1 MKTCLVD
8 PACRGQAGGDDG
20 VMTVGWNGAGRTV
33 LRPAPGQKIATGFA
47 GEPDA
52 LVTFSGGA
60 ERKNS

>member
-1 MKTCLVD
+1 MPV
-8 PACRGQAGGDDG
+8 ARRW
-20 VMTVGWNGAGRTV
+20 VVRGWNGAGRTV